1 MSLRIAFFCVALAA
15 TVPATSAALAQ
26 ATATPPTQTAPAANA
41 PAPKPAT
48 AAPAA
53 TKPAAAPNTAAPGT
67 ADPKPAAAKPA
78 TPGQT
83 AAHQRQTACG
93 AEWRAAKEAG
103 KVPAGQKWPQFW
115 SACNKRLKAQGK

>member
-15 TVPATSAALAQ
+15 TVPATSAAFAQ
-26 ATATPPTQTAPAANA
+26 ATATPPTQTAPAAKPAPVA
-41 PAPKPAT
+41 PATTPAAPTAAKPAT
-48 AAPAA
+48 P
-53 TKPAAAPNTAAPGT
+53 
-67 ADPKPAAAKPA
+67 KPA

>member
-15 TVPATSAALAQ
+15 TLPAASAALAQ
-26 ATATPPTQTAPAANA
+26 STATPPTQTAPAPKPATTA
-41 PAPKPAT
+41 PAPATTAPAT
-48 AAPAA
+48 AAPTTA
-53 TKPAAAPNTAAPGT
+53 KPTAP
-67 ADPKPAAAKPA
+67 KPA

-103 KVPAGQKWPQFW
+103 KVPPGQKWPQFW